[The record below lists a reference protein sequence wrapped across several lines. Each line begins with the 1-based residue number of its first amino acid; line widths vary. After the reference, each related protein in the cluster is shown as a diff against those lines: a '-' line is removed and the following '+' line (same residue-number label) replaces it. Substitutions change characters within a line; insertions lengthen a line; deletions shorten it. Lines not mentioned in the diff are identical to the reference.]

1 MLWRPRSIL
10 QLMLFGLMTVV
21 APLCVAI
28 FYTVETLDEQARQ
41 SQSVNQQTISLTRS
55 SQQFQSGLL
64 DLERRARQYVALDDA
79 DLLALFVR
87 ERQQLLLTLQ
97 QMALVLPDD
106 QNANTTMIRASWQL
120 LDATLQQLP
129 ELGAEI
135 NMALPLFGQLG
146 EESFKFQ
153 QLVQNYVDQRLAGLV
168 ENANDIQRSLL
179 LMVGLLAVLT
189 FFFSILLIYWI
200 NSPVRQIRQQ
210 IRQLGSGD
218 MSQPIRVSGPAE
230 MQQLGDQLEW
240 LRTRLDEL
248 EQEKLQFLRHMSHEL
263 KTPLASL
270 REGADLM
277 AEGVVG
283 ELQPKQKDVVDII
296 QANSHELQ
304 RLIENLLDYNQM
316 VHSQALQLQPI
327 NLQMLWQEL
336 ISTYQMT
343 IERNQ
348 LQLSCA
354 GGVDEWPVDE
364 TKFRAVLDNL
374 LSNAVN
380 YTPQQGVI
388 EVSWYSIE
396 DGSAE
401 LLVMDIANNGEPISE
416 QEQMKIF
423 DPFYQGAS
431 SRSGPIKGSGI
442 GLSVAKECMQA
453 HGGDLALVEHDSL
466 AVCFRLQCPA
476 ESNK

>member
-1 MLWRPRSIL
+1 
-10 QLMLFGLMTVV
+10 MLFGLMTVV

-28 FYTVETLDEQARQ
+28 FYTVETIDEQARQ
-41 SQSVNQQTISLTRS
+41 NQSVNQQIISLTRS
-55 SQQFQSGLL
+55 SQQFEAGLHE
-64 DLERRARQYVALDDA
+64 LERRARQYVALIDS

-87 ERQQLLLTLQ
+87 ERRQLLLILE
-97 QMALVLPDD
+97 QMATVLPDH
-106 QNANTTMIRASWQL
+106 QATTATTIRDSWQL
-120 LDATLQQLP
+120 LDATLNQLP
-129 ELGAEI
+129 EQGAE
-135 NMALPLFGQLG
+135 MKAALPLFAQLG
-146 EESFKFQ
+146 DESFKFQ
-153 QLVQNYVDQRLAGLV
+153 RLVQRYVDQRLATLV
-168 ENANDIQRSLL
+168 EDANNIQRSLL
-179 LMVGLLAVLT
+179 VMVGLLAVLT

-200 NSPVRQIRQQ
+200 NSPVRQIRKQ

-218 MSQPIRVSGPAE
+218 MSQPIHVSGPAE
-230 MQQLGDQLEW
+230 MQKLGSQLEW
-240 LRTRLDEL
+240 LRTRLAEL
-248 EQEKLQFLRHMSHEL
+248 EAEKLQFLRHMSHEL

-283 ELQPKQKDVVDII
+283 ELQPKQQDVVDIL

-316 VHSQALQLQPI
+316 VHSQALALQLV
-327 NLQMLWQEL
+327 NLQALWQEL
-336 ISTYQMT
+336 IATYQMT
-343 IERNQ
+343 IERKG
-348 LQLSCA
+348 LQLRYA
-354 GGVDEWPVDE
+354 GSVDRWAVDE

-388 EVSWYSIE
+388 DISWYK
-396 DGSAE
+396 AE
-401 LLVMDIANNGEPISE
+401 GNGGEQLVMDVANSGDPIGE
-416 QEQMKIF
+416 QEKAKIF
-423 DPFYQGAS
+423 EPFYQGTG

-453 HGGDLALVEHDSL
+453 HGGDLVLVKHDSL

-476 ESNK
+476 EGDE